1 MDLEE
6 FNLNHIAIIMDG
18 NGRWAENQG
27 LERTAGHAA
36 GENSLSKV
44 IDWCLKNNLKWL
56 TVYAFS
62 TENWSRSNEEV
73 DYLMFFNRDLLTRRR
88 DEFNEKGVR
97 FHFIGDLKDKMIPD
111 ENKHLMS
118 ETESITRGNEKLN
131 LVFAFNY
138 GSEKEIYTAARRV
151 ALNHW
156 LHFNLGA
163 WFFTQQYVQ
172 ENFKKYLY
180 LPEMPNPDLL
190 IRTAGEKRLSN
201 FLLLQLS
208 YTELMFVDTLWP
220 DFDEQNMIEAVE
232 EFQNRQRKYGGV

>member
-1 MDLEE
+1 MYK
-6 FNLNHIAIIMDG
+6 
-18 NGRWAENQG
+18 RQ
-27 LERTAGHAA
+27 
-36 GENSLSKV
+36 
-44 IDWCLKNNLKWL
+44 
-56 TVYAFS
+56 
-62 TENWSRSNEEV
+62 
-73 DYLMFFNRDLLTRRR
+73 
-88 DEFNEKGVR
+88 
-97 FHFIGDLKDKMIPD
+97 
-111 ENKHLMS
+111 
-118 ETESITRGNEKLN
+118 
-131 LVFAFNY
+131 
-138 GSEKEIYTAARRV
+138 ARRV

-156 LHFNLGA
+156 FYLNLGA
-163 WFFTQQYVQ
+163 WFFTQKYVE